1 MSLDVLIWIINASL
15 WTEFI
20 SESEVTHIGVTSL
33 KQAVLWCSEVN
44 EKQEF
49 LRRTYDPDFF
59 QYSSL
64 QTDAEGTCK

>member
-1 MSLDVLIWIINASL
+1 MILDVLISIINASL
-15 WTEFI
+15 CTEVI
-20 SESEVTHIGVTSL
+20 SEREVTHIGVTSL
-33 KQAVLWCSEVN
+33 EQAVLWYSEVN

-59 QYSSL
+59 QFSSL